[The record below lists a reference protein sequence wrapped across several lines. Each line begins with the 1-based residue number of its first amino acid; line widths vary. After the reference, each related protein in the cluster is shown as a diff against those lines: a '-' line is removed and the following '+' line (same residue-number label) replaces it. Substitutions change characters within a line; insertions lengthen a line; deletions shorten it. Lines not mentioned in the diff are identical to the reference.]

1 MKLEEDQS
9 QEAEPQHGEVRDT
22 GSHSPIHAHIHT
34 PTAFSTMQ
42 GDSQLVRSSQVRGL
56 AQGYLHTPL
65 GGAEE
70 RTSSL
75 PVTSPP
81 ALPPEPHAET
91 LMLEEVEEVEQVEEV
106 EEHADLQPVQEH
118 ADGITAPRWEH

>member
-1 MKLEEDQS
+1 
-9 QEAEPQHGEVRDT
+9 
-22 GSHSPIHAHIHT
+22 
-34 PTAFSTMQ
+34 MQ

-56 AQGYLHTPL
+56 AQGHLHTPL
-65 GGAEE
+65 GGAED

-91 LMLEEVEEVEQVEEV
+91 LMLEEVEEVEQVEDVKEVEQVEEV

-118 ADGITAPRWEH
+118 ADGITAPRREH